1 MITQKQKPL
10 NVLFLASEAD
20 PLIKV
25 GGLGD
30 VAGSLPLAI
39 QKLGNTSKNSG
50 QVDIRL
56 AIPFY
61 PKLKEKL
68 QNVQLITSFFVE
80 SADGPVKADLFSTQ
94 LSNVIVY
101 LVAGEPFDKNP
112 AVYGPDYLADAE
124 KFVFFSLA
132 CLEIPRAIKWKIDIL
147 HANDWHTALSV
158 YALEHQKIMDNY
170 LSSAC
175 SVLSIHNLPFMG
187 SGSEEALYKYLVP
200 PTSAEGLPF
209 WARLLPLPMGIA
221 SADKILAVSPT
232 YANEMLTSEY
242 GCGLETYLG
251 NHKARLSGILN
262 GLDLDSWDPSIDKDI
277 LFQFTSTSLD
287 ERLKNKLALQKEFGL
302 EQLPDIPLLIL
313 ISRMDHQKGVDIAI
327 EGLRKV
333 ADLPWQAILLGSG
346 HSNLEDACRMLQKDL
361 PKKVRAAIQFDVKLS
376 RRMYAGG
383 DMLIMPSRYEPCGLA
398 QMIAMRYGCIP
409 VARATGGLVD
419 TIKNTNMRKTGTGF
433 LFPHPDPEELAATLS
448 VATQIFKDKPR
459 WTKMQI
465 TSMSQDFSWPKSAM
479 AYFQVYQS
487 LINPSE
493 EGIK

>member
-1 MITQKQKPL
+1 MSRMITQKQKPL

-232 YANEMLTSEY
+232 YANEMLTPEY
-242 GCGLETYLG
+242 DCGLETYLN
-251 NHKARLSGILN
+251 NHKTRLSRILN
-262 GLDLDSWDPSIDKDI
+262 SLDLDS
-277 LFQFTSTSLD
+277 
-287 ERLKNKLALQKEFGL
+287 
-302 EQLPDIPLLIL
+302 
-313 ISRMDHQKGVDIAI
+313 
-327 EGLRKV
+327 
-333 ADLPWQAILLGSG
+333 
-346 HSNLEDACRMLQKDL
+346 
-361 PKKVRAAIQFDVKLS
+361 
-376 RRMYAGG
+376 
-383 DMLIMPSRYEPCGLA
+383 
-398 QMIAMRYGCIP
+398 
-409 VARATGGLVD
+409 
-419 TIKNTNMRKTGTGF
+419 
-433 LFPHPDPEELAATLS
+433 
-448 VATQIFKDKPR
+448 
-459 WTKMQI
+459 
-465 TSMSQDFSWPKSAM
+465 
-479 AYFQVYQS
+479 
-487 LINPSE
+487 
-493 EGIK
+493 